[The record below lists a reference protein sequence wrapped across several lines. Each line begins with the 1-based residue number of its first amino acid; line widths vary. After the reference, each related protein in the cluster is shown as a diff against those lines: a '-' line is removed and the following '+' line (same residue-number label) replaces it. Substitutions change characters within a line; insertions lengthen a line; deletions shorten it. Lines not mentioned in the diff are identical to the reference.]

1 MREAFLLG
9 RLLAGGY
16 YLWSGF
22 NHFANL
28 KPMTRFV
35 DARGVPAPELAV
47 MVSGLLLLVAG
58 VTFLL
63 GLYPRVGVLALVL
76 FFVPVTLLM
85 HPFWN
90 ERGAERAAELASFT
104 RNLALLGSALL
115 FLAIPLPWPYAV
127 NPRASV
133 RRPLTT

>member
-22 NHFANL
+22 QHFANL

-35 DARGVPAPELAV
+35 AARDVPAPELAV
-47 MVSGLLLLVAG
+47 MVAGLLLLVAG
-58 VTFLL
+58 VTFVL
-63 GLYPRVGVLALVL
+63 GVYPRVGVMALVL
-76 FFVPVTLLM
+76 FLVPVTLIM
-85 HPFWN
+85 HPFWDV
-90 ERGAERAAELASFT
+90 RGAERVAALGLFT
-104 RNLALLGSALL
+104 RNLALLGSALML
-115 FLAIPLPWPYAV
+115 LAIPEPWPYAV
-127 NPRASV
+127 NTRASV